1 MEASG
6 SKYNRYKSGL
16 LVLFFV
22 IFPLLC
28 IAKTLDTAEIPAA
41 VICHTLDRVWTNHRS
56 VIHGSNKWTKEEGE
70 IFINLSKDTVK
81 KIKIECCYDWIDI
94 LHSLPSET
102 RSNCIG
108 IDKGGISIM
117 IHKVSMNA
125 DQTVIEFGL
134 SVYYGDDA
142 IFQYWY
148 EYRLVEGNWKM
159 FIEDFYGVAFTC
171 SKGSKFRLA

>member
-1 MEASG
+1 
-6 SKYNRYKSGL
+6 
-16 LVLFFV
+16 
-22 IFPLLC
+22 
-28 IAKTLDTAEIPAA
+28 
-41 VICHTLDRVWTNHRS
+41 
-56 VIHGSNKWTKEEGE
+56 
-70 IFINLSKDTVK
+70 
-81 KIKIECCYDWIDI
+81 
-94 LHSLPSET
+94 
-102 RSNCIG
+102 
-108 IDKGGISIM
+108 M